1 MLVEISLFVGVL
13 FAFAAEP
20 DIDNPFS
27 PIYFD
32 KESYSWTDKV
42 EIMIVAPSWNAHKDA
57 IDTIGDDS
65 EHQIK
70 ISTREHEIK
79 PYKLTETDLNSGI
92 FVGEVILTGF
102 LHDADGD
109 GDFDTTPKTSG
120 TGPTNG
126 FLETERDDAITIS
139 FEFTE
144 NNVVTETALINW
156 NIGHAEF
163 LQERYLIDQE
173 AVVRI
178 VDADMN
184 LNPEA
189 VNQFEV
195 DITSD
200 SDPAG
205 IKIQVI
211 EVSEDS
217 GLFEGKI
224 SFTQKSA
231 SSGNRLYSNPGD
243 YVIATYDDN
252 TLPSPYSKSDD
263 LEIITSMILESNVHP
278 LERTS
283 LSSISITDNLGND
296 LSTLSVND
304 QLQIVG
310 NVNNLQDFDQDF
322 VFIFQITDEENSII
336 SLSWVQGQLGSFQ
349 TLDVSQSWIPK
360 EMGTY
365 TIETFV
371 WDSLNKPIPL
381 VLPQS
386 ESYFVRE

>member
-1 MLVEISLFVGVL
+1 MYIILGII

-65 EHQIK
+65 GNFIK
-70 ISTREHEIK
+70 ISTREHEIE

-109 GDFDTTPKTSG
+109 GGFDTKPKTSG

-126 FLETERDDAITIS
+126 FLESERDDAITVS

-144 NNVVTETALINW
+144 NNVVTETALISW
-156 NIGHAEF
+156 NIANVEF

-173 AVVRI
+173 AVIRV
-178 VDADMN
+178 VDTDMN
-184 LNPEA
+184 LNPETID
-189 VNQFEV
+189 QFQIDV
-195 DITSD
+195 ISD

-205 IKIQVI
+205 VKVEAI
-211 EVSEDS
+211 EISDDS
-217 GLFEGKI
+217 GLFEGKV

-231 SSGNRLYSNPGD
+231 SSGNRLYANPGD
-243 YVIATYDDN
+243 YVTAKYDDH
-252 TLPSPYSKSDD
+252 TLPTPYGKSDD
-263 LEIITSMILESNVHP
+263 LEITTTMILESNTHP

-283 LSSISITDNLGND
+283 LSSISITDNVGND
-296 LSTLSVND
+296 LSTLNVND

-310 NVNNLQDFDQDF
+310 NVNNLQDFDQNF
-322 VFIFQITDEENSII
+322 VFIFQITDEENTIV
-336 SLSWVQGQLGSFQ
+336 SLSWVQGQLGSLQ
-349 TLDVSQSWIPK
+349 TLDVSQSWMPK
-360 EMGTY
+360 KSGTY
-365 TIETFV
+365 TVETFV
-371 WDSLNKPIPL
+371 WDSLSKPIPL
-381 VLPQS
+381 VLPQN